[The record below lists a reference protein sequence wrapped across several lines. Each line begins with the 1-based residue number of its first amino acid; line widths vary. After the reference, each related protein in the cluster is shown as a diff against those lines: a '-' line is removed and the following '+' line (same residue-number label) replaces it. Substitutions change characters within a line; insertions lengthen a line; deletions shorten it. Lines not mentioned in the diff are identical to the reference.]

1 MNTNHIEKQNSHLDL
16 TNEEVQEVFSLY
28 KDYEEVPYISP
39 KRNLEEWLQDV
50 RIGSESLVPKRNMVR
65 YKEDILPGHL
75 ILLWRID
82 FGTFTSTSGFPKYF
96 EYNYGING
104 EQALEELLEKSYAR
118 ELSATESLSYLNASQ
133 LKAILKQFDIGGFSK
148 LNKTALMKLTQEKI
162 SEEQLIPFV
171 KVRGY
176 AITPEGKELLVKYP
190 EPVNRHPKKK
200 Y

>member
-1 MNTNHIEKQNSHLDL
+1 MNTNNIEKQNNHLDL
-16 TNEEVQEVFSLY
+16 TNEDVQEVFALY
-28 KDYEEVPYISP
+28 KDHEEVPYISP

-50 RIGSESLVPKRNMVR
+50 RIGSESLVPKRNMIR
-65 YKEDILPGHL
+65 YEEDILPGHL

-82 FGTFTSTSGFPKYF
+82 FGTFTSISGYPKYF

-104 EQALEELLEKSYAR
+104 EQALEELLEKAYAR
-118 ELSATESLSYLNASQ
+118 ELSATESLQHLNAAQ

-148 LNKTALMKLTQEKI
+148 LNKTALMELAQEKI

-176 AITPEGKELLVKYP
+176 EITPEGKELLVKYP
-190 EPVNRHPKKK
+190 EPVDRHPKKK